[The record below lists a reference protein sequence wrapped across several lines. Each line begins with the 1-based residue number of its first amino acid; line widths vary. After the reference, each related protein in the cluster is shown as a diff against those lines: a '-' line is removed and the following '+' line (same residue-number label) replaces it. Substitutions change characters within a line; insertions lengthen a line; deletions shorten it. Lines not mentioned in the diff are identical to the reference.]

1 MKILALIPARGGS
14 VSIPR
19 KNLAVLGSMPLIAW
33 TIIQAKH
40 VAELDRIIVS
50 TEDVEIA
57 ETAKKYGAEVPFM
70 RPKELAQSD
79 TPTIE
84 VAFHALD
91 WLESNE
97 SYFADAVL
105 LLQPTSPFR
114 TAADI
119 KQAIGLLSTENCPAV
134 VSVTPSHPHPFLA
147 FRVNNRGCLDQL
159 WNYDINQ
166 ARRQDL
172 PDAYYLNGAIYLIWT
187 DVLRRCKS
195 FIPPGTKALIMPRE
209 RSLDIDEPFD
219 LLIARA
225 LLEAESW
232 EKKSRLP
239 AA

>member
-1 MKILALIPARGGS
+1 MRTLALIPARGGS

-19 KNLAVLGSMPLIAW
+19 KNLAVLGNMPLIAW
-33 TIIQAKH
+33 TIVQAKH
-40 VAELDRIIVS
+40 VADLDRIIVS

-57 ETAKKYGAEVPFM
+57 EIAKKYGAEVPFM
-70 RPKELAQSD
+70 RPEELAHSD
-79 TPTIE
+79 TPTID
-84 VAFHALD
+84 VVFHALN
-91 WLESNE
+91 WLESNQ

-114 TAADI
+114 TDADI
-119 KQAIGLLSTENCPAV
+119 KQAIGLLRTEKCPAV

-147 FRVNNRGCLDQL
+147 FRVNSCGCLEQF

-172 PDAYYLNGAIYLIWT
+172 PDAYYLNGAIYVIRT

-219 LLIARA
+219 LLIAHA
-225 LLEAESW
+225 LVEAESW
-232 EKKSRLP
+232 KNKSMLP

>member
-1 MKILALIPARGGS
+1 
-14 VSIPR
+14 
-19 KNLAVLGSMPLIAW
+19 
-33 TIIQAKH
+33 
-40 VAELDRIIVS
+40 
-50 TEDVEIA
+50 
-57 ETAKKYGAEVPFM
+57 
-70 RPKELAQSD
+70 
-79 TPTIE
+79 
-84 VAFHALD
+84 
-91 WLESNE
+91 
-97 SYFADAVL
+97 
-105 LLQPTSPFR
+105 
-114 TAADI
+114 
-119 KQAIGLLSTENCPAV
+119 

-147 FRVNNRGCLDQL
+147 FRVNSCGCLEQL